1 MPFHQLKIAVKIDSD
16 SAPIQSG
23 KVEDAFKNAL
33 DLAQAEKRTVTS
45 LEESQIKEQGEQQQT
60 TPELEEEEEEEEGET
75 ESVGGDPTDLES
87 DSDTAAEH
95 IDSSFEEQLNE
106 FIVAGVMDQDDTE
119 KISYPSGVPEE
130 GLTVEEQEQ
139 VTELKKKLCVK
150 KKMELELAVMA
161 KRAKRQIPK

>member
-23 KVEDAFKNAL
+23 KVEDAFKNAH
-33 DLAQAEKRTVTS
+33 DLALSEKRSVKDF
-45 LEESQIKEQGEQQQT
+45 EESQKKSQEEQQQT
-60 TPELEEEEEEEEGET
+60 PEPEEEEEEEGET

-95 IDSSFEEQLNE
+95 VDSSFEERLNE
-106 FIVAGVMDQDDTE
+106 FIAAGVMDQDDTE

-130 GLTVEEQEQ
+130 GLTVEEHEQ
-139 VTELKKKLCVK
+139 VTELKKRLCVK

>member
-23 KVEDAFKNAL
+23 KVEDAFKNAR
-33 DLAQAEKRTVTS
+33 DLALSKKRSVND
-45 LEESQIKEQGEQQQT
+45 LEESQTKRQGEQQQQQ
-60 TPELEEEEEEEEGET
+60 TPEPEEEEEEEGET

-95 IDSSFEEQLNE
+95 VDSSFEERLNE
-106 FIVAGVMDQDDTE
+106 FIAAGVMDQDDTE

-130 GLTVEEQEQ
+130 GLTVQEQEQ

-150 KKMELELAVMA
+150 KKLELELAVMA

>member
-1 MPFHQLKIAVKIDSD
+1 MKIDSD

-23 KVEDAFKNAL
+23 KIEDAFKSAC
-33 DLAQAEKRTVTS
+33 DLAQAKKRTVTN
-45 LEESQIKEQGEQQQT
+45 LEESQIKEQGEQPQQQQT
-60 TPELEEEEEEEEGET
+60 TPDPEEEEEEEGET

-95 IDSSFEEQLNE
+95 VDSSFEERLNE
-106 FIVAGVMDQDDTE
+106 FIVAGVMDPDDTE

-139 VTELKKKLCVK
+139 VTELKKRLCLK